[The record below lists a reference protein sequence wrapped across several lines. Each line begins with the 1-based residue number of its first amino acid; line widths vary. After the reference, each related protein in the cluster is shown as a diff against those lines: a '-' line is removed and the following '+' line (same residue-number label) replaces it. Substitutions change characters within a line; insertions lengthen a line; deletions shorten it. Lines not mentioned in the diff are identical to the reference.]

1 MTVKSLTEHHLGFQ
15 RLKGGCT
22 SSSQSTL
29 VKIPHCW
36 KSHVTAQM
44 SLFTKKFECP
54 LCIFQLCYIM
64 TAITICVRVDVYS
77 VLYAVFLGLLMI
89 LSRHANAI
97 VWPVW
102 TIILVILLP
111 IQFMLC
117 LGLPLFLCYG
127 EFVFATASPTLYY
140 RFEPKF
146 YANFRQSEVFFN
158 CNIHHTS

>member
-1 MTVKSLTEHHLGFQ
+1 MSGLLYNEKEIQIFDRNVTFI
-15 RLKGGCT
+15 
-22 SSSQSTL
+22 SSCEARKCMFL
-29 VKIPHCW
+29 E
-36 KSHVTAQM
+36 M
-44 SLFTKKFECP
+44 SLFTQKFRYS
-54 LCIFQLCYIM
+54 LCFFQLCYIM

-111 IQFMLC
+111 IQFILC

-127 EFVFATASPTLYY
+127 EFVFNFLPASGNSCCLLIT
-140 RFEPKF
+140 F
-146 YANFRQSEVFFN
+146 ANSSDTKCQS
-158 CNIHHTS
+158 